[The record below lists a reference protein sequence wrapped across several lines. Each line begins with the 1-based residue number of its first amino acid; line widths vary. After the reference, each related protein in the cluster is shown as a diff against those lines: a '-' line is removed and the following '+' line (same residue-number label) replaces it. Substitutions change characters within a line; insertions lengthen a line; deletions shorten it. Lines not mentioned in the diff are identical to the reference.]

1 VIAIPKASNLD
12 KVRENA
18 AAASTRLTAADLATI
33 NAAYPTAH
41 KETAFAD
48 DVARSRRVS
57 DSSGRFQSRQI
68 DFPLLARK
76 RDLSSDAALVLLH
89 AGDAMVPGIIH
100 LDFAVAGIDR
110 EALLIAKKCV
120 ARFVLTAG

>member
-1 VIAIPKASNLD
+1 MKGFLFYLNEDDFYGPDSSFMAGLRQPIQGAPVI
-12 KVRENA
+12 
-18 AAASTRLTAADLATI
+18 
-33 NAAYPTAH
+33 
-41 KETAFAD
+41 
-48 DVARSRRVS
+48 S

-120 ARFVLTAG
+120 APFVLTAG